1 MKKEAIY
8 TRQSI
13 DKRDSVS
20 IETQRAE
27 CEKLLTGEY
36 LCYSDR
42 GYSGK
47 NTERPGLQQLL
58 CAIQCGNISKVIV
71 YRLDRISRNITDFYN
86 LYETMKDHGC
96 EFVSV
101 SEAFDTSGAMG
112 RAMMGI
118 IAVFAQMERE
128 TIQQRI
134 KDNYYFRITDGRW
147 AGGPAPI
154 GFDNARTPENQP
166 TLKANEDIEMVK
178 EAFNLYAYDENIS
191 LAKVADILM
200 EKGYRAKGKS
210 LWTGTISHILRN
222 PVYVK
227 ADERLYSYYKEKGLN
242 FLNDRKYWTGQTSAA
257 IVGKTQGGR
266 SKEPGE
272 QSIYL
277 TNFPGVTDSGTFILI
292 QERLGRNAS
301 FGRANPA
308 NTRLGELSGLLKCAK
323 CGYAIKVKTS
333 YPTLVC
339 DGRCRLHVCDASFK
353 GVRLEDV
360 RMQVRNYCQNFLDG
374 KNHLKVQNE
383 EKEKALYARAEKLEE
398 EIKRIIDMAAESDGF
413 AKAAVKSVE
422 KRQDELTQIYF
433 EISLTESNDMAQS
446 LFAVQQRTSDDL
458 CYDKLS
464 PEKKQGLCRLLISKI
479 LLNEDGTV
487 TIIPREI

>member
-1 MKKEAIY
+1 MRKEAIY

-20 IETQRAE
+20 IETQQAE
-27 CEKLLTGEY
+27 CKKLIRGDY
-36 LCYSDR
+36 FCYSDK

-47 NTERPGLQQLL
+47 NTERPALQRLL
-58 CAIQCGNISKVIV
+58 CDIQCGDISRVVV
-71 YRLDRISRNITDFYN
+71 YRLDRISRNISDFYN
-86 LYETMKDHGC
+86 LYETMRNHDC

-112 RAMMGI
+112 RAMMGV

-154 GFDNARTPENQP
+154 GFDNARTASGQP
-166 TLKANEDIEMVK
+166 TLKEDNDIEMVK
-178 EAFNLYAYDENIS
+178 EAFRLYAYDENIS
-191 LAKVADILM
+191 LAKVANILM

-222 PVYVK
+222 PVYVM

-242 FLNDRKYWTGQTSAA
+242 FLNERECWTGQTSAA
-257 IVGKTQGGR
+257 IVGKMQGGR
-266 SKEPGE
+266 SKELGE

-277 TNFPGVTDSGTFILI
+277 TNFPGVIDSGTFILI

-339 DGRCRLHVCDASFK
+339 DGRCRLHICDASFK

-360 RMQVRNYCQNFLDG
+360 RAQVDAYCQAFLDG
-374 KNHLKVQNE
+374 RNHLKVQSE

-398 EIKRIIDMAAESDGF
+398 EIKRIIDMAAESDTF

-422 KRQDELTQIYF
+422 RRQDELTRIYF
-433 EISLTESNDMAQS
+433 EISLTESNDMAQN
-446 LFAVQQRTSDDL
+446 LFTKQHKKTDELR
-458 CYDKLS
+458 YDELS
-464 PEKKQGLCRLLISKI
+464 QEKKQGLCRLLISKI

-487 TIIPREI
+487 TIIPRDI